1 MSKTICLNMIV
12 KDESHIIIKTLT
24 NLTEKIN
31 FSYWVIGDN
40 GSTDNTKELIKNFFN
55 EKNIPGELYEDEWVD
70 FGYNRTKAL
79 EKAFDKSDYVLIFDA
94 DDEICGD
101 IKIPYNLLTADGYNF
116 NIMSGVKYMRLSLVN
131 NHKKWKYIGVLHEY
145 IEIVNKDEPIIIEKL
160 QGDYY
165 IQSNRLGA
173 RNKNPD
179 KYLND
184 ANILENAYNKAIKE
198 NDNIVNRYVFYCA
211 NSYSSG
217 NQNDK
222 AIEWY
227 KKTLE
232 HYGWIQERYISCLNL
247 YELYSKKNEVEIG
260 LYYLVK
266 SYNYDKTRIEAIYE
280 LIKYY
285 CIQNMN
291 EIAYNYYNLIE
302 NYYENYKNINFAN
315 DKLFLRLDNY
325 SFFLPYYMIIICERI
340 KKYDI
345 GIKMYEIIFDC
356 KYIDAGEW
364 WIDNLIYNLQF
375 FIDKVDNI
383 KFIKKYKLYF
393 DLIEF
398 KKYNLKNSHLLE
410 KYNNILNK

>member
-1 MSKTICLNMIV
+1 MIV
-12 KDESHIIIKTLT
+12 KNESHIIIKTLT

-40 GSTDNTKELIKNFFN
+40 GSTDNTKELIINFFN
-55 EKNIPGELYEDEWVD
+55 ERNIPGELYEDEWVD

-79 EKAFDKSDYVLIFDA
+79 EKAFNKSDYVLIFDA
-94 DDEICGD
+94 DDELCGD

-116 NIMSGVKYMRLSLVN
+116 NVMCGVKYMRLSLVN
-131 NHKKWKYIGVLHEY
+131 NHKKWKYTGVLHEY
-145 IEIVNKDEPIIIEKL
+145 IEIATKDEPIIIEKL

-165 IQSNRLGA
+165 IQGNELGA
-173 RNKNPD
+173 RSTNPD

-184 ANILENAYNKAIKE
+184 ANILENAYNKAVKE
-198 NDNIVNRYVFYCA
+198 NDDIVNRYVFYCG
-211 NSYSSG
+211 NSYNSAKKI
-217 NQNDK
+217 DK

-232 HYGWIQERYISCLNL
+232 HNGWIQERYISCLNL
-247 YELYSKKNEVEIG
+247 YELYCKKNEIEVG

-302 NYYENYKNINFAN
+302 NYNENYKNINFAN

-325 SFFLPYYMIIICERI
+325 LFFLPYYMIIICERI
-340 KKYDI
+340 KKYDM
-345 GIKMYEIIFDC
+345 GIKMYEIIFDY
-356 KYIDAGEW
+356 KYTDAGEW

-393 DLIEF
+393 DLIQL
-398 KKYNLKNSHLLE
+398 KKYNLKNSNLLE
-410 KYNNILNK
+410 KYNSIFK